1 MFVCRLVRVGA
12 LAAFSKFLTEVS
24 ALPSVWGFFDGYG
37 YHGTSFE
44 QTYRCYPASFIEKPQ
59 IESGDKIIMPPSAL
73 DRLASLHIDYPMLFE
88 LQNDAAERVSHCGVL
103 EFIAEEG
110 MIYMPYWMMENLLLQ
125 EGDTV
130 RVKNVTLPKGKY
142 VKLQPH
148 TKDFLD
154 ISNPKAIL
162 ETTLRNY
169 SCLTTGDSIM
179 VAYNNKKYYIDIIET
194 KPSNA
199 ISIIETDCEVDF
211 APPLDYK
218 EPEKPVASVPPSK
231 ATSQAEEVPAETEPK
246 FNPFTGAGRRLDGKP
261 LSYQPPPASSSSVS
275 KDKQPAVADGSRQPS
290 LGSSSQ
296 NTARKS
302 QGKLVF
308 GSNTGRTPKETQRE
322 ESGKETKQE
331 QPEKKEEPKFQ
342 AFTGKKYSL
351 KG

>member
-1 MFVCRLVRVGA
+1 M
-12 LAAFSKFLTEVS
+12 
-24 ALPSVWGFFDGYG
+24 FFDGYG

-88 LQNDAAERVSHCGVL
+88 LRNDAAERVSHCGVL

-110 MIYMPYWMMENLLLQ
+110 MIYMPYWMMENMLLQ
-125 EGDTV
+125 EGSIV
-130 RVKNVTLPKGKY
+130 RVKNVTLPKGTY

-162 ETTLRNY
+162 ETTLRNF

-194 KPSNA
+194 KPANA

-218 EPEKPVASVPPSK
+218 EPEKPSLPASSGK
-231 ATSQAEEVPAETEPK
+231 ATAAVEEAPAETEPK
-246 FNPFTGAGRRLDGKP
+246 FNPFSGAGRRLDGKP
-261 LSYQPPPASSSSVS
+261 LKYEPPPVSSSGSKDKKPDVPSANSQSSAASSSQSN
-275 KDKQPAVADGSRQPS
+275 ARQ
-290 LGSSSQ
+290 
-296 NTARKS
+296 A

-308 GSNTGRTPKETQRE
+308 GSNANRTKET
-322 ESGKETKQE
+322 GKAKETKE
-331 QPEKKEEPKFQ
+331 EPPKEKEENKFQ
-342 AFTGKKYSL
+342 PFTGKKYSL
-351 KG
+351 RG

>member
-1 MFVCRLVRVGA
+1 MF
-12 LAAFSKFLTEVS
+12 FE
-24 ALPSVWGFFDGYG
+24 GYG

-44 QTYRCYPASFIEKPQ
+44 QTYRCYPASFIDKPQ
-59 IESGDKIIMPPSAL
+59 LESGDKIIMPPSAL

-88 LQNDAAERVSHCGVL
+88 VRNAATERVSHCGVL

-110 MIYMPYWMMENLLLQ
+110 MIYMPYWMMQNMLLE
-125 EGDTV
+125 EGGTV
-130 RVKNVTLPKGKY
+130 RVKNVTLPKGTY

-162 ETTLRNY
+162 ETTLRNF

-179 VAYNNKKYYIDIIET
+179 VAYNNKKYYIDIVES
-194 KPSNA
+194 KPANA

-211 APPLDYK
+211 APPLDYV
-218 EPEKPVASVPPSK
+218 EPERPAPSVPSSK
-231 ATSQAEEVPAETEPK
+231 AAVSASAVQEPQTEEEPK
-246 FNPFTGAGRRLDGKP
+246 FKPFTGGGRRLDGKP
-261 LSYQPPPASSSSVS
+261 LKNLLSPVSSSTGA
-275 KDKQPAVADGSRQPS
+275 KDKRPEPSAAGVPNPAASTSQTTSRQP
-290 LGSSSQ
+290 
-296 NTARKS
+296 

-308 GSNTGRTPKETQRE
+308 GSHAKPAALKETPKAAAAAPA
-322 ESGKETKQE
+322 KDAKQE
-331 QPEKKEEPKFQ
+331 QPEKKEDPKFQ